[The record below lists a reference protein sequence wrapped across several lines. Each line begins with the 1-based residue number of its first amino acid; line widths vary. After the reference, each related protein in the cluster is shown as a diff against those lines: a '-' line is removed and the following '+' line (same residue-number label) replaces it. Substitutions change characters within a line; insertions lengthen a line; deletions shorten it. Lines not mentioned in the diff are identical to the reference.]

1 MAANTLDVMAAN
13 TTIEAGRSVGAT
25 HQLDSIE
32 GESRLT
38 EFVAAFR
45 QQSVSSQDHFKS
57 TKSANV
63 VCDRETHGGR
73 TPSSKEAAETATG
86 QQSSNVSPSRD
97 ELSELRPLQL
107 LHYPGLT
114 IDTAGVT
121 TNAVGFI
128 GRPVRVRSA
137 EGKLTLFLLQSTR
150 ISIWTFISAP
160 CIASLPALLRMKATA
175 VQAVPRSK
183 NRCGRP
189 FGLPARLSTSNDIT
203 EKVVPRWLTY
213 HLTYLSNFCLVS
225 CGSGGDQR
233 NLMGGV
239 GPALTLRLR

>member
-1 MAANTLDVMAAN
+1 MAAN

-25 HQLDSIE
+25 HQLDPIE
-32 GESRLT
+32 VESRLT
-38 EFVAAFR
+38 KFVAAFR

-57 TKSANV
+57 TKFAN

-73 TPSSKEAAETATG
+73 TPSSAPTTSKEAAETATG

-97 ELSELRPLQL
+97 ELNELRSLQA
-107 LHYPGLT
+107 LHCPGLT

-121 TNAVGFI
+121 TNAEGFI
-128 GRPVRVRSA
+128 GRPVCLRST

-160 CIASLPALLRMKATA
+160 CIASHPAPLRMKATP

-225 CGSGGDQR
+225 CGSGGEKR
-233 NLMGGV
+233 NFMGGV
-239 GPALTLRLR
+239 GPALSLRLR

>member
-1 MAANTLDVMAAN
+1 MSAN
-13 TTIEAGRSVGAT
+13 TTVEAGPSVGAT
-25 HQLDSIE
+25 LQLGPIE
-32 GESRLT
+32 AGSRLT
-38 EFVAAFR
+38 KFVAAFR

-63 VCDRETHGGR
+63 VCDRETHGGS

-121 TNAVGFI
+121 TNAEGFI
-128 GRPVRVRSA
+128 GRPVRVRST

-150 ISIWTFISAP
+150 SSSSDSWGMLQRP
-160 CIASLPALLRMKATA
+160 DASRG
-175 VQAVPRSK
+175 
-183 NRCGRP
+183 RCP
-189 FGLPARLSTSNDIT
+189 
-203 EKVVPRWLTY
+203 
-213 HLTYLSNFCLVS
+213 
-225 CGSGGDQR
+225 
-233 NLMGGV
+233 NLK
-239 GPALTLRLR
+239 